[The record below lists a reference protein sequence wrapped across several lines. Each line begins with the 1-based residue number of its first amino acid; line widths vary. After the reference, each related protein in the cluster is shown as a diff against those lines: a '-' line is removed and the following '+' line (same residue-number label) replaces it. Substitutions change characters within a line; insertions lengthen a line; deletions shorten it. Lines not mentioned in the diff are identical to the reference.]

1 MQRSSLSRT
10 VAVAACSFILVAC
23 GGGTTGEPTAD
34 AGSVVTD
41 TGNDTAECRR
51 SRDCEADELCRDG
64 ECVPRQTTCQDDTD
78 CQQGQVCRDEACV
91 QDTRTAC
98 QAHRDCAN
106 AGELCIVNAQLGSGY
121 CERITDQSC
130 QEDGDCYFNAAGG
143 ALRGVC
149 EEGVCKGDQFFDCAI
164 ANDCSSTLNCT
175 PLNNG
180 SMCLRPCVSN
190 EVCDRTHECNP
201 NLNHCWY
208 NLCGRSSELPESFSN
223 VNNGRLGG
231 ACRADAPAAPA
242 PTNCVQ
248 DSDCANLGQS
258 ARCNTEFA
266 ACEVICDGDN
276 SVCGTEA
283 SRDWYYCAANEDPS
297 PQNQA
302 CGVGPACDADNP
314 CSTGV
319 ACDEANTCET
329 GQPCGQ
335 DSHCV
340 GFNDGETCVAGQ
352 CRSAALCN
360 GGECVDPNL
369 CLEGGTCPVEA
380 CPEGFGCVN
389 DVCVDT
395 CLTDDQCTNAG
406 DRCTGTLEPAPLGEA
421 CDDNNAC
428 EGGAQC
434 TNGRCPLPVGTETG
448 TCEPISGTCEVMAGD
463 GHCIEV
469 NAGSSG
475 YVGLCLAGGQVP
487 EGGACKLDAERNEK
501 SMLCGNGALCAVASD
516 DNPTMGTCHQGCS
529 PNRDDINGTVR
540 CAEGQ
545 VCSLAGGYACLDQ
558 SNICD
563 PAQRDNSQGRDGYPA
578 TCGANTKCGFFGW
591 EEDTGYCVGY
601 NQELP
606 RKAFGEEC
614 EETSQCASGAVCLQ
628 LTGQPQICH
637 PLCRNDNSITCD
649 GGLTCRS
656 LASLSGNSIQG
667 PYGLCLAGG

>member
-1 MQRSSLSRT
+1 M
-10 VAVAACSFILVAC
+10 
-23 GGGTTGEPTAD
+23 
-34 AGSVVTD
+34 TD

-319 ACDEANTCET
+319 ACDQANTCET

-563 PAQRDNSQGRDGYPA
+563 PAQRDNSQGRDGYRRPAVPTPSAVSSAGKRTPA
-578 TCGANTKCGFFGW
+578 TASVTTKSFLAKPL
-591 EEDTGYCVGY
+591 VKSAKR
-601 NQELP
+601 P
-606 RKAFGEEC
+606 RSVPRALSVSSSPGSRRSA
-614 EETSQCASGAVCLQ
+614 TRCAA
-628 LTGQPQICH
+628 T
-637 PLCRNDNSITCD
+637 T
-649 GGLTCRS
+649 TRS
-656 LASLSGNSIQG
+656 
-667 PYGLCLAGG
+667 PVTVV

>member
-1 MQRSSLSRT
+1 MQRSSLSRI

-23 GGGTTGEPTAD
+23 GGSPAEPTAD

-319 ACDEANTCET
+319 ACDQANTCET